1 MGTFHSRPR
10 IRPKNHSSGVLR
22 TKKPVLMLFVSE
34 TGTMS
39 GTGFSRR
46 QFLKVAGLTGLTAVL
61 NGCTD
66 ANRKLIPFVTAP
78 EDIVPG
84 EATWYAT
91 TCRECPAG
99 CGMLAKNRDGRIIKV
114 EGNPLHPVNTGK
126 LCARGQAS
134 VQGVYNPDRYRE
146 PLKKDGKGKFVP
158 ISWEEA
164 EKMVLDAVSPRTD
177 KHSGGKTVFL
187 SDLTGDS
194 EKEMIGR
201 FLTPLGPGSHVMYE
215 PFAYEALRQANADI
229 FGVDAVPAYRIDRA
243 DFLIS
248 FGADFLETW
257 ISNVGFARQF
267 ARFREP
273 GKDGKNPFIYVGP
286 RLSITGANA
295 DHWISV
301 RPGDQYPV
309 AYGLL
314 NALLHENP
322 TSVLTGGQS
331 GNLKNM
337 VGEFTPEAVERR
349 TGVKKEVLRSLA
361 AAFVRAKR
369 PLALAQGMT
378 CQDGH
383 ALKTARAA
391 NLLSSLKPE
400 SMEAIDFGAPS
411 SLSNTVKA
419 EEMNKWINLMKA
431 GGVDVLFILRANP
444 AFHLP
449 VDWNFSEAMKQV
461 RLVVSFS
468 SFPDETSKLAHL
480 IMPTHTFLESWGD
493 YSPSPGTH
501 GLMQAVMGPVFSTR
515 PPGDIL
521 LSLGR
526 SLEGEKT
533 FPEKDFYEV
542 VRRSWALMETKTSKV
557 PGDGEAGWQEALKR
571 GGSFRAESGVRPKP
585 VKPTGSWT
593 GTASAPEAPG
603 DVAGEGLAFI
613 AYPTVQFFDGRMANR
628 PFLQELPDPI
638 TAVTWSGWAE
648 INPKTAERLGV
659 REGDIV
665 TIRSESGTIEAAAHL
680 YPRINPGTI
689 AMPIGHGHTAFG
701 RYAGS
706 ESGNPALLFKGS
718 LDEAGGLIRS
728 VPLVTVKRTGT
739 SVTLAHTDGSAD
751 QHGRNIVR
759 SIVWSDY
766 VKETAGPPD
775 VILPLSKGFSKER
788 DFYPPHQHD
797 AYRWC
802 MAVDLDRCIGCGAC
816 VAACYA
822 ENNVSVV
829 GRQQVIKGREMAW
842 LHIQRYLEREEP
854 FIRFLPM
861 LCQHCDEAPC
871 EAVCPVFAPNHS
883 KEGINNQV
891 YNRCIGTRFCNQNC
905 PYKIRRFNWF
915 LWKHDPPL
923 EWQLNPDVTVR
934 GKGVMEK
941 CSFCIQRINEARIR
955 ARSENRFIR
964 DGEVLPA
971 CVQTC
976 PADALVFGN
985 LKDPK
990 SRVSAMVGE
999 ARAYQV
1005 LGELNTKPGVIY
1017 LKRITQRIL

>member
-1 MGTFHSRPR
+1 MNG
-10 IRPKNHSSGVLR
+10 N
-22 TKKPVLMLFVSE
+22 
-34 TGTMS
+34 
-39 GTGFSRR
+39 GFSRR
-46 QFLKVAGLTGLTAVL
+46 QFLKVAGLTGLSAVL

-126 LCARGQAS
+126 LCPRGQAS

-146 PLKKDGKGKFVP
+146 PLKKDANGRFVP
-158 ISWEEA
+158 VGWEEA
-164 EKMVLDAVSPRTD
+164 EKIVLDAVSPAAGRR
-177 KHSGGKTVFL
+177 SGGKTLFL
-187 SDLTGDS
+187 SDLTTGS
-194 EKEMIGR
+194 EREMIGR
-201 FLTPLGPGSHVMYE
+201 FLAALGPGDHVMYE

-229 FGVDAVPAYRIDRA
+229 FGIDAIPAYRIDRA

-248 FGADFLETW
+248 FSADFLETW
-257 ISNVGFARQF
+257 ISNVRFTRQF

-273 GKDGKNPFIYVGP
+273 AENRKNPFIYVGP
-286 RLSITGANA
+286 RLSLTGANA

-301 RPGDQYPV
+301 CPGDQYVV

-314 NALLHENP
+314 NLLINETGTP
-322 TSVLTGGQS
+322 ALTGRQPES
-331 GNLKNM
+331 VRSM

-349 TGVKKEVLRSLA
+349 TGVKKEVLRNLA
-361 AAFVRAKR
+361 AAFARARR
-369 PLALAQGMT
+369 PLALAEGMT
-378 CQDGH
+378 YQDGQ
-383 ALKTARAA
+383 ALRTARAA

-400 SMEAIDFGAPS
+400 SMEAIDFGSPHT
-411 SLSNTVKA
+411 LSNTVRA
-419 EEMNKWINLMKA
+419 REMKQWTDLMKA
-431 GGVDVLFILRANP
+431 GGVEVLFILRANP

-449 VDWNFSEAMKQV
+449 VDWRFSEALKQV
-461 RLVVSFS
+461 RLVVSLS

-493 YSPSPGTH
+493 YSPSPDAQ

-515 PPGDIL
+515 PSGDVL

-526 SLEGEKT
+526 SLKGEKA

-542 VRRSWALMETKTSKV
+542 VRRSWVSAGKRTPQTPEDDET
-557 PGDGEAGWQEALKR
+557 GWQEALKR
-571 GGSFRAESGVRPKP
+571 GGSFGARPGTRPKP
-585 VKPTGSWT
+585 VKPSGSWT
-593 GTASAPEAPG
+593 GMTSPSETTG
-603 DVAGEGLAFI
+603 NVAGNGLAFI
-613 AYPTVQFFDGRMANR
+613 ACPTIQFFDGRLANR
-628 PFLQELPDPI
+628 PFMQELPDPV
-638 TAVTWSGWAE
+638 TQVTWTGWVE
-648 INPKTAERLGV
+648 INPETASRMGV
-659 REGDIV
+659 RQGDMV
-665 TIRSESGTIEAAAHL
+665 TIRSESGTVEAAAYL
-680 YPRINPGTI
+680 YPWIEPGTI
-689 AMPIGHGHTAFG
+689 AMPIGNGHTAFG

-706 ESGNPALLFKGS
+706 ESGNPALLFGGG
-718 LDEAGGLIRS
+718 LDEAGGPLRS
-728 VPLVTVKRTGT
+728 VPTVTVKRAGT
-739 SVTLAHTDGSAD
+739 SVALAHTDGSAD

-759 SIVWSDY
+759 SVTLANFA
-766 VKETAGPPD
+766 KEAANPPD
-775 VILPLSKGFSKER
+775 VVLPLAKGFSKER
-788 DFYPPHQHD
+788 DFYSPHRHD

-822 ENNVSVV
+822 ENNVAVV
-829 GRQQVIKGREMAW
+829 GRRQVVKGREMAW
-842 LHIQRYLEREEP
+842 LHIQRYMEREEP

-871 EAVCPVFAPNHS
+871 ESVCPVFAPNHS

-941 CSFCIQRINEARIR
+941 CSFCIQRVNEARIR
-955 ARSENRFIR
+955 ARSENRLIR

-976 PADALVFGN
+976 PADALIFGN